1 MEAST
6 ATFCAAKIPLEIAI
20 SPRQQKNSRNWRKN
34 LPQKTR
40 APDGFDI
47 LTNPQVRDRL
57 EPFEFSP
64 AAFTVRFHHALLLQR
79 VIEFLKKR
87 QETLGVHLL
96 RSFGGDNA
104 PGTRGFLLLLHANSG
119 ERYNSQRNLGYVH
132 LDRIAQNAPN
142 HPYA

>member
-1 MEAST
+1 MASLTESCSNPLVSPITSTCLRTIFFSWGGGGMEAST

-57 EPFEFSP
+57 ELSEFSP
-64 AAFTVRFHHALLLQR
+64 AAFTVRFH
-79 VIEFLKKR
+79 
-87 QETLGVHLL
+87 
-96 RSFGGDNA
+96 
-104 PGTRGFLLLLHANSG
+104 
-119 ERYNSQRNLGYVH
+119 
-132 LDRIAQNAPN
+132 
-142 HPYA
+142 